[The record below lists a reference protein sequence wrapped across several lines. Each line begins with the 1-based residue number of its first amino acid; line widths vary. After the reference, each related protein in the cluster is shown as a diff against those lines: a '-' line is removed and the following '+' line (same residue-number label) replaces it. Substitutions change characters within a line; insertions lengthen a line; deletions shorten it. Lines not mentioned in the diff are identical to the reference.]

1 MILAK
6 KSPQKTE
13 NLIDKANKNLDE
25 SIDLIKEYL
34 NLEQYKKTKFL
45 KHSTLYLDSLIEE
58 IIDELQSD
66 ILKKNITLHKSIPKK
81 IIIKTNKEW
90 LKKALLNI
98 IHNAVKYNKENGHL
112 FLRIEKAKN
121 GYLLIVKDTGIG
133 IKEKD
138 KEKIFDKYYTNDK
151 KDGTGIGLNF
161 AKIVIENLGGKIT
174 FESFPQKGTIF
185 YIYLP
190 KISRKIKLKILIS
203 SLAVIITSSLF
214 IIDYFYCL
222 IPQKIKIETTNKI
235 KIIKFQDG
243 IIAKTKINDKFKIIA
258 YRNLF
263 ATRFRNELILKKSDI
278 EIATNGKKIK
288 IITPN
293 TSFTN
298 LGTKFETIA
307 NKITSVSVYKGKIKD
322 KNILVNQDEGLIV
335 SKTIQK
341 LPLPQKIKNIN
352 INNNP
357 IVIIKWT
364 SKYHHFKILISK
376 DKTFNNPPIYE
387 YQTSKHY
394 ISPNLSDGIWYVN
407 IKAKN
412 NNLFSIPVISKFLS
426 LNNYYKALYYYKHK
440 NIKEALIF
448 VKKSIQTIN
457 QKSPAP
463 YYLYAKILFKLKK
476 YKKSLQYI
484 NQYEKIGDK
493 HKMDFLKAKI
503 YFIMKNYKKVITT
516 LKNPSNINQKLLLAK
531 SFYKLHKYKQAN
543 KLLYQILEIEP
554 NNKEALKLLKFPKEL
569 KGIIN
574 EYH

>member
-1 MILAK
+1 M
-6 KSPQKTE
+6 
-13 NLIDKANKNLDE
+13 
-25 SIDLIKEYL
+25 
-34 NLEQYKKTKFL
+34 
-45 KHSTLYLDSLIEE
+45 IEE
-58 IIDELQSD
+58 IIDELQPD
-66 ILKKNITLHKSIPKK
+66 ILKKNIIIHKSIPKK

-112 FLRIEKAKN
+112 FLRIEQTRN
-121 GYLLIVKDTGIG
+121 GYLLIIKDTGIG

-190 KISRKIKLKILIS
+190 KISRKLKLRILIS
-203 SLAVIITSSLF
+203 SLAVIIIFSFF

-235 KIIKFQDG
+235 KIIKFQNG
-243 IIAKTKINDKFKIIA
+243 IIAKAQINDKFKIIA

-263 ATRFRNELILKKSDI
+263 DTRFRNELILKKSDI
-278 EIATNGKKIK
+278 EITTNGKKIK

-307 NKITSVSVYKGKIKD
+307 NKITTISVYKGKIKD
-322 KNILVNQDEGLIV
+322 KTILVNKDEGLII
-335 SKTIQK
+335 SNTIQK
-341 LPLPQKIKNIN
+341 LPLPKKVQNIE

-357 IVIIKWT
+357 KLTIRWT
-364 SKYHHFKILISK
+364 SIYHQFKILISK
-376 DKTFNNPPIYE
+376 DKSFNNPPIYE
-387 YQTSKHY
+387 YKTSKNY
-394 ISPNLSDGIWYVN
+394 ISPDLPDGIWFVN

-448 VKKSIQTIN
+448 IKKSIKTIN

-463 YYLYAKILFKLKK
+463 YYLYAKILFTLKEYEKSLEYIKK
-476 YKKSLQYI
+476 Y
-484 NQYEKIGDK
+484 EKFGDN
-493 HKMDFLKAKI
+493 KMDFLKAKI
-503 YFIMKNYKKVITT
+503 YFTMKDYKKVINT
-516 LKNPSNINQKLLLAK
+516 LKNPSNINQKLLVAK
-531 SFYKLHKYKQAN
+531 AFYNLHNYKKAN
-543 KLLYQILEIEP
+543 KFLYQILEIEP
-554 NNKEALKLLKFPKEL
+554 NNKEALKLLKPPKEL

-574 EYH
+574 EFN